1 MYFFYLRSENCY
13 SIFKAI
19 VVDLKNVL
27 NLSTKSN
34 IFSRVQNVWQKNSFL
49 LFPAYLCYTN
59 NKVAYFF

>member
-34 IFSRVQNVWQKNSFL
+34 IFHGFKMFGKKIVF
-49 LFPAYLCYTN
+49 Y
-59 NKVAYFF
+59 YFQLIYATQIIR